1 MNININ
7 SIRYGRKNKGK
18 EILLEKSSYYFVE
31 IHNVIFTT
39 FLTSSSFFVQNDK
52 WFLSSNF
59 LMPFKFSFT
68 KLNFPT

>member
-52 WFLSSNF
+52 
-59 LMPFKFSFT
+59 
-68 KLNFPT
+68 